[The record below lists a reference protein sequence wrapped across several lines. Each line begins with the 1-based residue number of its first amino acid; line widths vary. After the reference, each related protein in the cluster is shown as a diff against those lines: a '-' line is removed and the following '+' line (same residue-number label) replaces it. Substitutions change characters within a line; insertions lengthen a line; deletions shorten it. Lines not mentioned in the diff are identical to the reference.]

1 MRCLSTGPHLWGFM
15 QWQLLV
21 KVPVYGIVKW
31 MLSQDWQLRP
41 LLMVPKP
48 GMRRTSSLLKSLV
61 MGVVFVLIT
70 VLHSWR

>member
-1 MRCLSTGPHLWGFM
+1 MRCLSTGPHLWDFM

-41 LLMVPKP
+41 LLMVTKP
-48 GMRRTSSLLKSLV
+48 GM
-61 MGVVFVLIT
+61 
-70 VLHSWR
+70 